1 MLQKESLLK
10 KHYVKTSFAE
20 IPKIFE
26 IALTLM
32 LISYNLGKTKQ

>member
-1 MLQKESLLK
+1 MFKKEELLK
-10 KHYVKTSFAE
+10 EDYIKIPLAE

-32 LISYNLGKTKQ
+32 FISYSLGKTKH

>member
-1 MLQKESLLK
+1 MSKNEDLLK
-10 KHYVKTSFAE
+10 DNYIKIPLSE

-32 LISYNLGKTKQ
+32 FISYNLGKTKQ